1 MGVLEKRHIDS
12 LSEEEEGWRRQL
24 VNGTPDGRIPQGE
37 SMQELSERMHA
48 ALASCLELP
57 PVAGRCW

>member
-24 VNGTPDGRIPQGE
+24 VNGTPDGRI
-37 SMQELSERMHA
+37 RRA
-48 ALASCLELP
+48 N
-57 PVAGRCW
+57 RCRS